1 MRDVLHMS
9 NDGTYIFASN
19 TVDFLNNF
27 IFSKSIWLTEDVMIV
42 VKDCRQRFDSS
53 DEVKQN
59 NSIDYLD
66 YSNNVISHEKV
77 IEKDSDFFKE
87 SQNKKCK

>member
-1 MRDVLHMS
+1 
-9 NDGTYIFASN
+9 
-19 TVDFLNNF
+19 
-27 IFSKSIWLTEDVMIV
+27 MIV

-77 IEKDSDFFKE
+77 IEKDSDFLRNLRIK
-87 SQNKKCK
+87 NVNRLIIGKLNVN